1 MNVQMCACG
10 FLLSTAPTVNTGE
23 PLTIAVSP
31 LQSYAPTNV
40 TVRVHV
46 APDANN
52 RGLEVSA
59 ESSGYFRSSWIHLDG
74 NEAPQTIT
82 VEFRSLPGG
91 NYAIRGA
98 LVDST
103 GRPRAFAHKQVIR
116 PPLIKRRLKERA

>member
-1 MNVQMCACG
+1 MNVQACACG
-10 FLLSTAPTVNTGE
+10 FLLSTALTVNAGE
-23 PLTIAVSP
+23 RLTIAVSP

-40 TVRVHV
+40 TVRVRV

-59 ESSGYFRSSWIHLDG
+59 DSSGYFRSSWVQLDG
-74 NEAPQTIT
+74 KDAPQTIT
-82 VEFRSLPGG
+82 VEFRGLPGG

-103 GRPRAFAHKQVIR
+103 GRPCAFAHKQVIVL
-116 PPLIKRRLKERA
+116 PSSSGG